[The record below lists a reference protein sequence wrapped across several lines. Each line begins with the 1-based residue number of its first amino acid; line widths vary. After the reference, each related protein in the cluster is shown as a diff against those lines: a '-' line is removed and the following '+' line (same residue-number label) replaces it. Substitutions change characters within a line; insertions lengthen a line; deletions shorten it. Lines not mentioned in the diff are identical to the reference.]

1 MVDFDI
7 VKHSLVPK
15 HVKLNDE
22 KKQELLKKHGLNLNQ
37 LPMILLSDSAIQNLK
52 PEVGDIIK
60 IVRDSPTNV
69 ESIFY
74 RVVVYG

>member
-1 MVDFDI
+1 MKNKEFV
-7 VKHSLVPK
+7 VTM
-15 HVKLNDE
+15 LNDE